1 MDGEARIGSC
11 HMPEPAA
18 GVAAAVLV
26 HDLNNLLNIV
36 LAASEALALQAA
48 PGSDAHELARITQSA
63 AERSGVLVQRLAQL
77 SDGGSSAPG
86 ATDCAEALVT
96 TARLANV
103 ATPAAVTV
111 LARAMPAPLA
121 CRADRA
127 DLESALLNLCVNAAH
142 AMPSGGAIQL
152 SAQAEVLSPQ
162 VAEALSLRPGS
173 YAAVA
178 VRDPGTGMSADV
190 LARAT
195 EPRFSTRKARDGSGL
210 GLTGVAAFARRN
222 GGALDLI
229 SAPDQGTTATLYLPV
244 A

>member
-1 MDGEARIGSC
+1 MGADMGGE
-11 HMPEPAA
+11 
-18 GVAAAVLV
+18 VAAVGDDVTADVLV

-36 LAASEALALQAA
+36 LAAAEALAQQTPA
-48 PGSDAHELARITQSA
+48 GTDTHELARIAQSA
-63 AERSGVLVQRLAQL
+63 AQRSGVLLERLAAL
-77 SDGGSSAPG
+77 SDGAGAAP
-86 ATDCAEALVT
+86 AWADCAEALVT

-111 LARAMPAPLA
+111 LARGMPAPLA

-142 AMPSGGAIQL
+142 AMPAGGAIQL
-152 SAQAEVLSPQ
+152 SARARRLSPRL
-162 VAEALSLRPGS
+162 AEGLAVRPGR

-178 VRDPGTGMSADV
+178 VRDPGEGMSAEV
-190 LARAT
+190 LARAA
-195 EPRFSTRKARDGSGL
+195 EPRFSTRKARGGRGL
-210 GLTGVAAFARRN
+210 GLAGVAAFARRH

-229 SAPDQGTTATLYLPV
+229 SAPGQGTTATLYLPM